1 MDIMNNAGELNTAEK
16 GFSRRNFLMGAA
28 SAGALAVLGLSGCA
42 PKGKDE
48 LSDTGASATGADV
61 NWDEETEALVV
72 GSGYAGLAAA
82 YEAAKAGAAVRVIEK
97 LSLIHI

>member
-28 SAGALAVLGLSGCA
+28 SAGAQ
-42 PKGKDE
+42 PE
-48 LSDTGASATGADV
+48 
-61 NWDEETEALVV
+61 
-72 GSGYAGLAAA
+72 
-82 YEAAKAGAAVRVIEK
+82 

>member
-28 SAGALAVLGLSGCA
+28 SAGRARRTRLSGCA

-48 LSDTGASATGADV
+48 LSDTGASATAPTSTG
-61 NWDEETEALVV
+61 TRRPKR
-72 GSGYAGLAAA
+72 S
-82 YEAAKAGAAVRVIEK
+82 
-97 LSLIHI
+97 S

>member
-1 MDIMNNAGELNTAEK
+1 MPTSCK
-16 GFSRRNFLMGAA
+16 
-28 SAGALAVLGLSGCA
+28 AVSYTHL
-42 PKGKDE
+42 
-48 LSDTGASATGADV
+48 ASATGADV

-97 LSLIHI
+97 HKMAGGNSVYADGQILSLIHI

>member
-1 MDIMNNAGELNTAEK
+1 MGIMNNAGELNTAEK

-61 NWDEETEALVV
+61 NWDEETEVLVV
-72 GSGYAGLAAA
+72 GSGYAGLAAV
-82 YEAAKAGAAVRVIEK
+82 Y
-97 LSLIHI
+97 